1 MNSARPNPVASARIR
16 PRVVIAGA
24 GFGGLTCAR
33 ALKSAPVDVL
43 LVDRNNYHLFTPLL
57 YQVASALLDPGEIA
71 RPIRALIRPLAN
83 VGFKQAEVTG
93 ADLDRRLLLT
103 DHGTLP
109 YDYLVIATGSQSDH
123 FGNSSL
129 ARHAFGL
136 KGLGDGLDLRNRIL
150 SQFEASRWV
159 SEAEKRRALLT
170 FAVVGAGPTGVELAG
185 ALSELIRLVLRKD
198 YRDLNLS
205 EVRVLLLEASGS
217 PLGTFAP
224 VLREAARRSLEKKGV
239 ELLLGAKVE
248 SVTEDSIRLAGGDE
262 MPAGTVIWTAGVR
275 ASDLGKAIGLELG
288 RQARVKVEATLQ
300 LRGHPVVFVIGDL
313 AGAIDRG
320 AQLPMLIPVAMQ
332 EGKHA
337 AVTISALVRN
347 GEATPFRYK
356 DPGIMATIGR
366 NSAVAELGAVRLSGF
381 FGWLMWLGVHLVNVI
396 SFRSRVLVLVN
407 WAWDYL
413 FYDRPIRLI
422 VRAGEA
428 KRD

>member
-1 MNSARPNPVASARIR
+1 
-16 PRVVIAGA
+16 
-24 GFGGLTCAR
+24 
-33 ALKSAPVDVL
+33 
-43 LVDRNNYHLFTPLL
+43 
-57 YQVASALLDPGEIA
+57 
-71 RPIRALIRPLAN
+71 
-83 VGFKQAEVTG
+83 
-93 ADLDRRLLLT
+93 
-103 DHGTLP
+103 
-109 YDYLVIATGSQSDH
+109 
-123 FGNSSL
+123 
-129 ARHAFGL
+129 
-136 KGLGDGLDLRNRIL
+136 
-150 SQFEASRWV
+150 
-159 SEAEKRRALLT
+159 
-170 FAVVGAGPTGVELAG
+170 
-185 ALSELIRLVLRKD
+185 VLRKD

-205 EVRVLLLEASGS
+205 EVRVLLLEAAGS

-224 VLREAARRSLEKKGV
+224 VLREAARRSLKKKGV

-300 LRGHPVVFVIGDL
+300 LPGHPVVFVIGDL